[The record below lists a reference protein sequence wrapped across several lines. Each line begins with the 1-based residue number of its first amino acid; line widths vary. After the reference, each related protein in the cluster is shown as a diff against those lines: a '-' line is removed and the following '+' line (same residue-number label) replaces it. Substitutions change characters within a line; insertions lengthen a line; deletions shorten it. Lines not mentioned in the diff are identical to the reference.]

1 MALRTLRP
9 MHLLYVLVL
18 LVSFFGQGCVTSS
31 EGDRLAAESRSH
43 GQRLEALE
51 RRVQAVETKLKEVE
65 DVLSRST
72 QIVARK
78 SADLAVE
85 IRALEEKLQAADGRF
100 AELQH
105 ALEQA
110 REEWK
115 GKLDTITRKA
125 GADMQLSSSEIPSS
139 KEAHFQAAQQAYRQ
153 SDYPK
158 ARALFREYVSRY
170 AQDDLADN
178 AQYWIGASYLREN
191 QPARAL
197 GEYRKVISMQPTRP
211 CSIWPTP
218 STSSMP
224 AATRKPRSRPCSA
237 TTSALPCCPDRRRCC
252 SRSSRRPK
260 ATVATEKRSR
270 RASGSR

>member
-197 GEYRKVISMQPTRP
+197 GEYRKVISSYATGD
-211 CSIWPTP
+211 
-218 STSSMP
+218 
-224 AATRKPRSRPCSA
+224 AADETLLDMADAFYKLNACGDAQAALKTLQRDHKRSPLLPRSQTMLQQIKQA
-237 TTSALPCCPDRRRCC
+237 
-252 SRSSRRPK
+252 PK
-260 ATVATEKRSR
+260 GYCRN
-270 RASGSR
+270 